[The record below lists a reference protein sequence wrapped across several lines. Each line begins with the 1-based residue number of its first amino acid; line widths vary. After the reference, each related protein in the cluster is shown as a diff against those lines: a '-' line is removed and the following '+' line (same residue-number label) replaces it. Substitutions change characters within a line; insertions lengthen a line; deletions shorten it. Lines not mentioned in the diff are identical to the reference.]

1 MTPRPGRTMV
11 VGMEM
16 CSYGERLL
24 RLNLFSFQGRL
35 LRNDIIMIWKIIKGL
50 CSIPA
55 AKLFSFYSTGNITI
69 GHQYKM
75 FLPHGNSEISSHFLS
90 VHVISRWNFLSADT
104 IPAEN
109 LDRLKARL
117 HRDLGDEFFSYYH
130 WYVKSFFIQFLCS
143 QMIIWS
149 NFYSCCLNCL
159 EGHQSSHMLN
169 IFLSHCLARCS
180 KLLDGLWLFFCYLF
194 TRLATHYGVSVWL
207 SSTLP
212 SNSSIRP
219 FHLLCIVWLF
229 Y

>member
-1 MTPRPGRTMV
+1 MCSLLKTLQIRILLGKSVHLRYNLTPYDQYLVFVPLWLLPCQNNRKNPAPAILMTPRPGRTMV

-130 WYVKSFFIQFLCS
+130 
-143 QMIIWS
+143 
-149 NFYSCCLNCL
+149 
-159 EGHQSSHMLN
+159 
-169 IFLSHCLARCS
+169 
-180 KLLDGLWLFFCYLF
+180 
-194 TRLATHYGVSVWL
+194 
-207 SSTLP
+207 
-212 SNSSIRP
+212 
-219 FHLLCIVWLF
+219 
-229 Y
+229 